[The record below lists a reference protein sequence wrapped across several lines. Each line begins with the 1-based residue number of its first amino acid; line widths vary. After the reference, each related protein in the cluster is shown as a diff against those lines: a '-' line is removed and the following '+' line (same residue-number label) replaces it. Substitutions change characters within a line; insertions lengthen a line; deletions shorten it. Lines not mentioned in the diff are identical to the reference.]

1 MDSRETPPTIERIGW
16 EVDNLK
22 KTVQENRDRI
32 VVVEKE
38 SSKNTAEVVEARAD
52 VSDLKATLN
61 RLTWAIVGLALTI
74 AGGAIGLA
82 IQIASSGSTP

>member
-1 MDSRETPPTIERIGW
+1 MDSREAPPTNERLGW
-16 EVDNLK
+16 EVENLK

-38 SSKNTAEVVEARAD
+38 SSKNTAEVVEARSD

-82 IQIASSGSTP
+82 LQIAASGSTP